1 MPSRGGAGT
10 ELRRQQALVLTAT
23 IARENTGNLPVILVG
38 DVNSSKWKT
47 PTNAPYDVIVGSG
60 LVDPLGNTYKSQYA
74 SGDATAESVIN
85 RGASSFNAYDAT
97 DVAGDPGTTGSY
109 IDYIFTS
116 KNMRVQLYEN
126 VANIDSSGNRVG
138 PIPSDHNMQFAIVG
152 LP

>member
-1 MPSRGGAGT
+1 MSR
-10 ELRRQQALVLTAT
+10 LRLRCQF
-23 IARENTGNLPVILVG
+23 
-38 DVNSSKWKT
+38 
-47 PTNAPYDVIVGSG
+47 
-60 LVDPLGNTYKSQYA
+60 A
-74 SGDATAESVIN
+74 SGDATAEKVIN

-116 KNMRVQLYEN
+116 KNRRVQLYEN

-138 PIPSDHNMQFAIVG
+138 AIPSDHNMQFAIVG